1 MNADSPLAKKRAAV
15 ATSSGVKLAPAR
27 SVWCVFSAISSI
39 LHILK
44 LGWSALHNCNEQF
57 VSRSPYETCCHLHLA
72 PTDTW
77 IFWSFEKEKRQGGAI
92 CDQSRHKERSPRYL
106 ESTELLL
113 TRRFFTSFDYLMNF
127 LQSLDC
133 LHWLITLQFCLLI
146 TTSFGFVVVV

>member
-1 MNADSPLAKKRAAV
+1 MWTHHWPRREPQLQLVLVSNLCLQGQCGVCSLQSPPYYAYWSWVEVLCIIAMNNLWV
-15 ATSSGVKLAPAR
+15 
-27 SVWCVFSAISSI
+27 C
-39 LHILK
+39 
-44 LGWSALHNCNEQF
+44 
-57 VSRSPYETCCHLHLA
+57 SPYETCCHLHLA